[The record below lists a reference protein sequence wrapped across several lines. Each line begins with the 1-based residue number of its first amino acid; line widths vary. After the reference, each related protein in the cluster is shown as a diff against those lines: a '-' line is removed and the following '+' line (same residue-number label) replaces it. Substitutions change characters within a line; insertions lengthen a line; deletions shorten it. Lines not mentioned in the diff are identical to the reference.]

1 MKVDELRK
9 EIENNSLKNV
19 YLVLG
24 EDTYLNNKVKELFWN
39 YIPESD
45 REFNAAIYDMETTSI
60 ATAIADAISAPF
72 FSEKRLVIITHPYFL
87 TGDTKKHSIEQD
99 VNELIG
105 YLQNPSPDTL
115 LVVLA
120 SYDKLDSR
128 KKVVKELKS
137 KAEIVDTS
145 SLNESEIR
153 QYLIKYCDG
162 KKVIIEKRAID
173 RLIQLT
179 NANFSKIMNELSK
192 LIIATVDTKKITV
205 SEVDGLVTKSLEQN
219 VFDLV
224 DFVRDK
230 KIKEAFELYHELLE
244 QKEEPIKINAI
255 LIGQFRLL
263 LQVKILQKY
272 SYDQGSIASTLK
284 VHPFRVKLA
293 MQNAR
298 KFSNNSLKSAYLGL
312 AEIEEKLKT
321 SSQNPELLF
330 QLFLTK
336 YAYKK

>member
-120 SYDKLDSR
+120 SYEKLDSR
-128 KKVVKELKS
+128 KKVVKVLKS

-153 QYLIKYCDG
+153 QYLIKYCDS
-162 KKVIIEKRAID
+162 KKVIIEKSAID

-179 NANFSKIMNELSK
+179 NANFSKIMNELAK
-192 LIIATVDTKKITV
+192 LIIATVDTKKIIV

-263 LQVKILQKY
+263 LQVKILQKH